1 MSRVLTVDIGNSN
14 IVVGSWNSDELEF
27 SDRIVTKRNYAQDE
41 LFSLLNNVV
50 LNNKCTAR
58 SHADSDEVY
67 DGAILS
73 SVVPEITEITL
84 DALEKIIAKRPL
96 LMGPFLRTGVDISGY
111 KQGAIGMD
119 RVVDMAAALSMYGKQ
134 VVVCDLGTCTT
145 ITAASDKIIGG
156 MICPGIQ
163 LSLDAE
169 ASRASQLPQL
179 SASEVR
185 TLLGND
191 TASNMISGVV
201 AGTGMMISELAK
213 RLRMGAMT
221 LDFTEDK
228 NVAKEMPDLKVVV
241 TGGLGRLVLP
251 WIKQG
256 LPPEIEA
263 YYDENLLIR
272 GLKEIYFLN
281 T

>member
-58 SHADSDEVY
+58 SHADSYEVY

-119 RVVDMAAALSMYGKQ
+119 RVVDMAAALSMSFRRTEPSSAGE
-134 VVVCDLGTCTT
+134 
-145 ITAASDKIIGG
+145 ITGWGSWA
-156 MICPGIQ
+156 
-163 LSLDAE
+163 
-169 ASRASQLPQL
+169 
-179 SASEVR
+179 
-185 TLLGND
+185 
-191 TASNMISGVV
+191 
-201 AGTGMMISELAK
+201 
-213 RLRMGAMT
+213 RLR
-221 LDFTEDK
+221 
-228 NVAKEMPDLKVVV
+228 
-241 TGGLGRLVLP
+241 
-251 WIKQG
+251 QSCC
-256 LPPEIEA
+256 
-263 YYDENLLIR
+263 
-272 GLKEIYFLN
+272 
-281 T
+281 